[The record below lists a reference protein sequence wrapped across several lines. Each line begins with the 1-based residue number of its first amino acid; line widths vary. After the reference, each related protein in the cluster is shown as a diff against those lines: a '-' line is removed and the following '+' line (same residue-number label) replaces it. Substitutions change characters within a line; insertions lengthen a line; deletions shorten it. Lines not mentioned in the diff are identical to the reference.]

1 MEQDVL
7 NILDFDQIRSKLVEL
22 APSTMAKI
30 MASELTPSSMPEI
43 IDQKLTETEEAVI
56 LLQRE
61 VSSPLGETH
70 DIRKIL
76 EKAQKDIILLSNEF
90 IDLNSS
96 LLTYKSMNLYF
107 AGERHLRY
115 PVLEEISRLIEP
127 LDRLTD
133 RIGRVFDEHGEVKD
147 SAVPVKEEY
156 RYKFKGIVHDRSS
169 TGQTLF
175 MEPMESIQLNN
186 DLAELS
192 VEESQEI
199 QTILKNLTDNVK
211 KNVNVISKD
220 FKVVSEL
227 EFILTRAKLALNM
240 KGVRAVYSPKGI
252 LDLKNARHP
261 LIPEKSV
268 VPVSLTLGKDFNI
281 LIITGSNAGGK
292 TIAMKTAG
300 LLSVMNQCGLFIPAD
315 EGSTLPVYKHI
326 YAIIGDDQSIQYN
339 LSTFSSYVTQLSD
352 ILKNVNSDDLVLLD
366 ELGSGTDPIE
376 GASLAQSI
384 TEFLNDRNVSSLITS
399 HFNEMKKLAYETEGL
414 ENAFVEFDE
423 ITLGPTYH
431 LVIGMAGSSNA
442 FNICKRLEIPDGIIE
457 RAEDLKKMSPLNNME
472 EVMAKLNAQSRE
484 LSKERTNLQNQ
495 MKEIGSL
502 KDKLLEESDKF
513 NAKRESIL
521 AKTREESENIK
532 RNLRIQSEIIIK
544 DLKKNAAEIERG
556 NVNNIASSARNKI
569 DGLKMPKNHQKREP
583 IDPKTLKVGQRVFI
597 DTLDS
602 DGVIKNISGSQI
614 SVQCGML
621 KVSVSASHC
630 FKPLTKENNAPKSGI
645 EARHIRRQH
654 QTSSVNTVHTSLN
667 VIGKTVSEAI
677 PEVDRFLNDCFMAGV
692 SFAHII
698 HGKGTGSLRRGIHDH
713 LRTLNFIKEFHEA
726 DAKNGGAGATD
737 VYF

>member
-70 DIRKIL
+70 DIRKII

-147 SAVPVKEEY
+147 SASPRLSQIRSQKDRIKSRIRHFFQQILVNKDYSTYFQDSIITQRDGRYVVPVKEEY

-252 LDLKNARHP
+252 L
-261 LIPEKSV
+261 E
-268 VPVSLTLGKDFNI
+268 VSC
-281 LIITGSNAGGK
+281 TG
-292 TIAMKTAG
+292 
-300 LLSVMNQCGLFIPAD
+300 
-315 EGSTLPVYKHI
+315 
-326 YAIIGDDQSIQYN
+326 
-339 LSTFSSYVTQLSD
+339 FSDTWKGFQ
-352 ILKNVNSDDLVLLD
+352 
-366 ELGSGTDPIE
+366 
-376 GASLAQSI
+376 
-384 TEFLNDRNVSSLITS
+384 
-399 HFNEMKKLAYETEGL
+399 H
-414 ENAFVEFDE
+414 
-423 ITLGPTYH
+423 TYYY
-431 LVIGMAGSSNA
+431 
-442 FNICKRLEIPDGIIE
+442 
-457 RAEDLKKMSPLNNME
+457 
-472 EVMAKLNAQSRE
+472 
-484 LSKERTNLQNQ
+484 
-495 MKEIGSL
+495 
-502 KDKLLEESDKF
+502 
-513 NAKRESIL
+513 
-521 AKTREESENIK
+521 
-532 RNLRIQSEIIIK
+532 RIQ
-544 DLKKNAAEIERG
+544 
-556 NVNNIASSARNKI
+556 
-569 DGLKMPKNHQKREP
+569 
-583 IDPKTLKVGQRVFI
+583 
-597 DTLDS
+597 
-602 DGVIKNISGSQI
+602 
-614 SVQCGML
+614 C
-621 KVSVSASHC
+621 
-630 FKPLTKENNAPKSGI
+630 
-645 EARHIRRQH
+645 RRQNYRDENCRTAFRH
-654 QTSSVNTVHTSLN
+654 EPMRPFHTS
-667 VIGKTVSEAI
+667 
-677 PEVDRFLNDCFMAGV
+677 R
-692 SFAHII
+692 
-698 HGKGTGSLRRGIHDH
+698 
-713 LRTLNFIKEFHEA
+713 
-726 DAKNGGAGATD
+726 
-737 VYF
+737 

>member
-70 DIRKIL
+70 DIRKII

-127 LDRLTD
+127 LASPRLSQIRSQKD
-133 RIGRVFDEHGEVKD
+133 RIKSRIRHFFQQILVNKDYSTYFQDSIITQRDGRYV
-147 SAVPVKEEY
+147 VPVKEEY

-240 KGVRAVYSPKGI
+240 KGVRAVYSPK
-252 LDLKNARHP
+252 R
-261 LIPEKSV
+261 
-268 VPVSLTLGKDFNI
+268 
-281 LIITGSNAGGK
+281 
-292 TIAMKTAG
+292 
-300 LLSVMNQCGLFIPAD
+300 
-315 EGSTLPVYKHI
+315 
-326 YAIIGDDQSIQYN
+326 
-339 LSTFSSYVTQLSD
+339 
-352 ILKNVNSDDLVLLD
+352 
-366 ELGSGTDPIE
+366 
-376 GASLAQSI
+376 
-384 TEFLNDRNVSSLITS
+384 
-399 HFNEMKKLAYETEGL
+399 
-414 ENAFVEFDE
+414 
-423 ITLGPTYH
+423 
-431 LVIGMAGSSNA
+431 
-442 FNICKRLEIPDGIIE
+442 
-457 RAEDLKKMSPLNNME
+457 
-472 EVMAKLNAQSRE
+472 
-484 LSKERTNLQNQ
+484 
-495 MKEIGSL
+495 
-502 KDKLLEESDKF
+502 
-513 NAKRESIL
+513 
-521 AKTREESENIK
+521 
-532 RNLRIQSEIIIK
+532 
-544 DLKKNAAEIERG
+544 
-556 NVNNIASSARNKI
+556 
-569 DGLKMPKNHQKREP
+569 
-583 IDPKTLKVGQRVFI
+583 
-597 DTLDS
+597 
-602 DGVIKNISGSQI
+602 
-614 SVQCGML
+614 
-621 KVSVSASHC
+621 
-630 FKPLTKENNAPKSGI
+630 
-645 EARHIRRQH
+645 
-654 QTSSVNTVHTSLN
+654 
-667 VIGKTVSEAI
+667 
-677 PEVDRFLNDCFMAGV
+677 
-692 SFAHII
+692 
-698 HGKGTGSLRRGIHDH
+698 
-713 LRTLNFIKEFHEA
+713 
-726 DAKNGGAGATD
+726 
-737 VYF
+737 

>member
-70 DIRKIL
+70 DIRKII

-147 SAVPVKEEY
+147 SASPRLSQIRSQKDRIKSRIRHFFQQILVNKDYSTYFQDSIITQRDGRYVVPVKEEY

-186 DLAELS
+186 DL
-192 VEESQEI
+192 
-199 QTILKNLTDNVK
+199 
-211 KNVNVISKD
+211 VISKD

-423 ITLGPTYH
+423 ITLVPTYH

-645 EARHIRRQH
+645 EARHIRRIFCSH
-654 QTSSVNTVHTSLN
+654 YSW
-667 VIGKTVSEAI
+667 
-677 PEVDRFLNDCFMAGV
+677 
-692 SFAHII
+692 
-698 HGKGTGSLRRGIHDH
+698 
-713 LRTLNFIKEFHEA
+713 
-726 DAKNGGAGATD
+726 
-737 VYF
+737 